1 MQGTQPLCATSVR
14 KPLSDI
20 RNTKH
25 PQDIDVLY
33 AGVIYL
39 SENTDIHSGTC
50 LYEKE
55 NDGYK
60 LIHEFENVYNKMIM
74 YDASIPHGTTK
85 FVDDRLSIVFFV
97 KELSVIN

>member
-1 MQGTQPLCATSVR
+1 M
-14 KPLSDI
+14 
-20 RNTKH
+20 
-25 PQDIDVLY
+25 Y

-39 SENTDIHSGTC
+39 SENPDIHSGTC

-60 LIHEFENVYNKMIM
+60 LIHEFQNVYNKMIM

-85 FVDDRLSIVFFV
+85 FVDDRPSIVFFV
-97 KELSVIN
+97 KELVIN